1 MKKKITIIIFL
12 IIFLIQALQ
21 IIEPMKINSY
31 SKTEKTEQ
39 VKAQTQTQM
48 SHSIFDESVTFSWS
62 YNSNAEGMPYGLFTP
77 SNADELDSVPLIVW
91 IHGAGEIGQGEGA
104 LKIAGLPGAIS
115 NWKSTGFSAYIL
127 CPQLQYGNWV
137 NTTAFNNVKTVIDN
151 FISEYNVDTENV
163 VIVGHSS
170 GGMGA
175 LYLAYHIPEYFKRG
189 VALSPYYPGIDPTK
203 ITIPMLAYS
212 GTYGD
217 DDSQTFINAYMKPT
231 FGAENCLRVSS
242 NHGGVPAAAFNDDS
256 GEKISRSN
264 RRR

>member
-1 MKKKITIIIFL
+1 MKKKIIIISF
-12 IIFLIQALQ
+12 IAALLFHT
-21 IIEPMKINSY
+21 IVPIKITINSEAGEMVQAQAQ
-31 SKTEKTEQ
+31 SQTE
-39 VKAQTQTQM
+39 M
-48 SHSIFDESVTFSWS
+48 SHEIFDENVTFSWS

-77 SNADELDSVPLIVW
+77 SNADELESVPLIVW

-104 LKIAGLPGAIS
+104 LKIAGLPAAIS

-151 FISEYNVDTENV
+151 FISEYNVDTENIV
-163 VIVGHSS
+163 VVGHSS

-231 FGAENCLRVSS
+231 FGAENCLRVSA